1 MRYTKKDML
10 NLLIYVLAFV
20 ALAIG
25 SNLIV
30 TTIRRFT
37 NRIKVPPFVFSFFV
51 VGMLTSVG
59 EIAVAI
65 NAVSI
70 NRPEIFVGSLLGG
83 TLIIFSVILP
93 VAIILARGLRV
104 HKHLSPRKLLVVLAI
119 IGAPAVVA
127 LDHTVSTV
135 EAIVLVALYVL
146 LFFVVKAPAGTLER
160 VERVFQRER
169 RSLRENTVLRLV
181 LGGLVVFLASRDIVT
196 QTVSYSATYHISD
209 FVVSLIVIAIGMNL
223 PELTLAIRAGL
234 SKDQRIQDIA
244 VGDLMGSAAANVLI
258 MGAFSLISINTVVAA
273 QNFIAVFVFIILTLA
288 LFYIFT
294 LGRKKLTPMKGL
306 ALLALYILFV
316 GLQFLLQKA

>member
-1 MRYTKKDML
+1 ML
-10 NLLIYVLAFV
+10 DLLLYIVAFV
-20 ALAIG
+20 ALAVG

-37 NRIKVPPFVFSFFV
+37 SRIKVPPFVFSFFV

-104 HKHLSPRKLLVVLAI
+104 HKHLSPRRLLLVLGI
-119 IGAPAVVA
+119 IGAPAVVV
-127 LDHTVSTV
+127 LDQSVSTV
-135 EAIVLVALYVL
+135 EAMVLVALYVL

-196 QTVSYSATYHISD
+196 QTVSYSAQYHVSD
-209 FVVSLIVIAIGMNL
+209 FLVSLIVIAIGMNL

-234 SKDQRIQDIA
+234 SKDQKIQDIA

-258 MGAFSLISINTVVAA
+258 MGAFSLISINTVVTA
-273 QNFIAVFVFIILTLA
+273 QNFITVFAFIVVTLA
-288 LFYIFT
+288 LFYLFT
-294 LGRKKLTPMKGL
+294 LGRKKLTPLKGL
-306 ALLALYILFV
+306 ALLTVYALFV
-316 GLQFLLQKA
+316 AVQFWLQQH